1 MAKLVKMTGEVV
13 PQIIDT
19 YKDEET
25 NIYLRATININVVK
39 LSNGTYEWDGL
50 VLPDHAVNNIHNV
63 NDELKYSVLIAHIIK
78 SYYNDNEMTA
88 ILNNYLLDSS
98 DEKYTKEFNQMQ
110 KIRKIAKET
119 AKEIVENKLF

>member
-1 MAKLVKMTGEVV
+1 MAKLVKMTGEAA

-39 LSNGTYEWDGL
+39 LSDGTYEWDGL

-63 NDELKYSVLIAHIIK
+63 NDELKYSVLIAHII
-78 SYYNDNEMTA
+78 NEG
-88 ILNNYLLDSS
+88 IFVSLYC
-98 DEKYTKEFNQMQ
+98 
-110 KIRKIAKET
+110 
-119 AKEIVENKLF
+119 